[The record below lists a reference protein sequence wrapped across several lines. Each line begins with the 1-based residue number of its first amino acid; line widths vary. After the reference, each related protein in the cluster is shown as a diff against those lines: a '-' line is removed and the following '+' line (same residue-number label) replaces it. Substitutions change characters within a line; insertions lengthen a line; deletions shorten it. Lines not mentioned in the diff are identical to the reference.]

1 MSRYG
6 RAAAAVGIA
15 MGLLCLSRA
24 DPPAGERSANQAL
37 VRTAPSDVLSELDK
51 LVKADV
57 ATLEKVAAAA
67 KDSGQPAPIAAS
79 EKPVVMS
86 PYIVRDMKD
95 VNPVG
100 RTPHFT
106 IGRLLE
112 DGVLFDPGRNSPLPF
127 LNLHPYTVY
136 APQGIANNRP
146 SNGVELIAT
155 WSW

>member
-1 MSRYG
+1 MSRDG
-6 RAAAAVGIA
+6 RAAAAIGLAVGF
-15 MGLLCLSRA
+15 LCLLKA
-24 DPPAGERSANQAL
+24 DPSESERRASQAL

-57 ATLEKVAAAA
+57 ATLEKLAAAA
-67 KDSGQPAPIAAS
+67 KESGQPAPIAAS

-86 PYIVRDMKD
+86 PYIVRDMKE
-95 VNPVG
+95 VSPIG
-100 RTPHFT
+100 RTPHFS
-106 IGRLLE
+106 IGRLFV
-112 DGVLFDPGRNSPLPF
+112 DGVLFDPGRNSRLPF

-146 SNGVELIAT
+146 ANGVELIAT